1 MVERTIKIDILI
13 SINKYIDVINKYF
26 NIDAVILFGSYASG
40 NEREESDIDLAII
53 LDDFEDV
60 FDTMAD
66 LMGYTWNTDAR
77 IEPHPI
83 RKKDFENESSYF
95 IKEIINTG
103 IKVA

>member
-1 MVERTIKIDILI
+1 MAEGNISIDTLN
-13 SINKYIDVINKYF
+13 SINKYINEINKYY
-26 NIDAVILFGSYASG
+26 NIESVILFGSYASG
-40 NEREESDIDLAII
+40 NQREDSDIDLAVI
-53 LDDFEDV
+53 LDDFDDV

-83 RKKDFENESSYF
+83 RKNDFENESSYF

-103 IKVA
+103 IKIA

>member
-1 MVERTIKIDILI
+1 MVEKTIKTDILN
-13 SINKYIDVINKYF
+13 SINKYLNKINKFY
-26 NIDAVILFGSYASG
+26 NVEAVILFGSYASG
-40 NEREESDIDLAII
+40 NEREDSDIDLAII
-53 LDDFEDV
+53 LDDFIDL

-66 LMGYTWNTDAR
+66 LMGYTWGTDTR

-83 RKKDFENESSYF
+83 RKKDFDSETSYF